1 MKFVFA
7 KEFLQEKNV
16 TAAFRARIARGKYVL
31 RMAAANCWR
40 IFLNGEFLGYGPMRT
55 AHGYA
60 LVHERTLCAE
70 REENFLVVEAAAYN
84 VNSYYTILQQP
95 FFGAE
100 LEGVDGAP
108 SYSTDDFACF
118 HLDDRVKGIEKY
130 SMQRTFAEAYEMK
143 EGRLAF
149 YLGAGRFPP
158 SEVVRVKGPELLE
171 SGLSEPTYAPVAAE
185 RVVGEGKARIRPPE
199 RYYDDVWF
207 YKGNRWKADG
217 FAKEE
222 LSLHLLR
229 EIQEIAF
236 DGGAGKWREYAFPCN
251 KTGFVSLHVRAKGK
265 AAVYLLFDE
274 LHPILPWRMC
284 AVNALK
290 YTLAP
295 GEYELLSFEP
305 YTMMYVKVVVFGDA
319 EAEAP
324 VLLSYENPDVKEFP
338 ILPDEEAERIFR
350 AAKETFAQNAVDVLT
365 DCPSRERSGWLCDSY
380 FTAQAEHA
388 LTGKSCVERNL
399 LRAYLLAPEP
409 VSCQPFGML
418 PQCYPSD
425 HSDGSYIANWALW
438 LVLELKDHLAR
449 SKDEELVRLFRG
461 KVMRLFAF
469 LRRFEN
475 EDGLLED
482 VGGWVFVEW
491 SRANDF
497 TEGVNYPSNML
508 YSAALRAAGELYGEK
523 KLLEKGEKVAKRVRE
538 QSFNGTFFADNAVRR
553 EGVPERTE
561 NTSETCQYYAFFF
574 GIADQKSHP
583 ALFERMFE
591 GSRALLREKYP
602 SLWPSNAFIGNV
614 LRLSVLAREGRREQL
629 LREIKECYL
638 YMAQRTG
645 TLWENNEPTASCCHG
660 FASVAAVWLKEIF
673 LDKCGEVR

>member
-1 MKFVFA
+1 
-7 KEFLQEKNV
+7 
-16 TAAFRARIARGKYVL
+16 
-31 RMAAANCWR
+31 
-40 IFLNGEFLGYGPMRT
+40 
-55 AHGYA
+55 
-60 LVHERTLCAE
+60 
-70 REENFLVVEAAAYN
+70 
-84 VNSYYTILQQP
+84 
-95 FFGAE
+95 
-100 LEGVDGAP
+100 
-108 SYSTDDFACF
+108 
-118 HLDDRVKGIEKY
+118 
-130 SMQRTFAEAYEMK
+130 MQRTFAEAYEMK

-149 YLGAGRFPP
+149 YLGAGRFPSAETVP
-158 SEVVRVKGPELLE
+158 VKGPELLG

-207 YKGNRWKADG
+207 YKGNRWKVDG

-251 KTGFVSLHVRAKGK
+251 KTGFVSLHVSAKGK

-338 ILPDEEAERIFR
+338 ILPDKEAERIFQ

-388 LTGKSCVERNL
+388 LTGKNCVERNL

-438 LVLELKDHLAR
+438 PVLELKDHLAR

-491 SRANDF
+491 SRAI
-497 TEGVNYPSNML
+497 L
-508 YSAALRAAGELYGEK
+508 CL
-523 KLLEKGEKVAKRVRE
+523 
-538 QSFNGTFFADNAVRR
+538 
-553 EGVPERTE
+553 
-561 NTSETCQYYAFFF
+561 
-574 GIADQKSHP
+574 
-583 ALFERMFE
+583 
-591 GSRALLREKYP
+591 LLRHCRSKEP
-602 SLWPSNAFIGNV
+602 SRIV
-614 LRLSVLAREGRREQL
+614 
-629 LREIKECYL
+629 
-638 YMAQRTG
+638 
-645 TLWENNEPTASCCHG
+645 
-660 FASVAAVWLKEIF
+660 
-673 LDKCGEVR
+673 

>member
-1 MKFVFA
+1 
-7 KEFLQEKNV
+7 
-16 TAAFRARIARGKYVL
+16 
-31 RMAAANCWR
+31 MAVR
-40 IFLNGEFLGYGPMRT
+40 QLFYG
-55 AHGYA
+55 
-60 LVHERTLCAE
+60 
-70 REENFLVVEAAAYN
+70 
-84 VNSYYTILQQP
+84 
-95 FFGAE
+95 
-100 LEGVDGAP
+100 
-108 SYSTDDFACF
+108 
-118 HLDDRVKGIEKY
+118 
-130 SMQRTFAEAYEMK
+130 
-143 EGRLAF
+143 
-149 YLGAGRFPP
+149 
-158 SEVVRVKGPELLE
+158 
-171 SGLSEPTYAPVAAE
+171 
-185 RVVGEGKARIRPPE
+185 
-199 RYYDDVWF
+199 
-207 YKGNRWKADG
+207 
-217 FAKEE
+217 
-222 LSLHLLR
+222 
-229 EIQEIAF
+229 
-236 DGGAGKWREYAFPCN
+236 
-251 KTGFVSLHVRAKGK
+251 
-265 AAVYLLFDE
+265 
-274 LHPILPWRMC
+274 
-284 AVNALK
+284 
-290 YTLAP
+290 
-295 GEYELLSFEP
+295 
-305 YTMMYVKVVVFGDA
+305 
-319 EAEAP
+319 
-324 VLLSYENPDVKEFP
+324 
-338 ILPDEEAERIFR
+338 
-350 AAKETFAQNAVDVLT
+350 
-365 DCPSRERSGWLCDSY
+365 
-380 FTAQAEHA
+380 QAEHA

-438 LVLELKDHLAR
+438 LVLELKEYPAR

-461 KVMRLFAF
+461 KVMRLFDF

-508 YSAALRAAGELYGEK
+508 YSAALQAAGELYGEK
-523 KLLEKGEKVAKRVRE
+523 KLLEKGEKVAERVRE

-591 GSRALLREKYP
+591 GSRALLQEKYP

-614 LRLSVLAREGRREQL
+614 LRLSVLAREERKEQL

-638 YMAQRTG
+638 DMAQRTG

-660 FASVAAVWLKEIF
+660 FASVVAVWLKEIF

>member
-1 MKFVFA
+1 M
-7 KEFLQEKNV
+7 
-16 TAAFRARIARGKYVL
+16 
-31 RMAAANCWR
+31 
-40 IFLNGEFLGYGPMRT
+40 
-55 AHGYA
+55 
-60 LVHERTLCAE
+60 
-70 REENFLVVEAAAYN
+70 
-84 VNSYYTILQQP
+84 
-95 FFGAE
+95 
-100 LEGVDGAP
+100 
-108 SYSTDDFACF
+108 
-118 HLDDRVKGIEKY
+118 
-130 SMQRTFAEAYEMK
+130 
-143 EGRLAF
+143 
-149 YLGAGRFPP
+149 
-158 SEVVRVKGPELLE
+158 
-171 SGLSEPTYAPVAAE
+171 
-185 RVVGEGKARIRPPE
+185 GEGKARIRPPE

-207 YKGNRWKADG
+207 YKGNRWKVDG

-305 YTMMYVKVVVFGDA
+305 YTMMYVKAVVFGDA

-338 ILPDEEAERIFR
+338 ILPDKEAERIFR
-350 AAKETFAQNAVDVLT
+350 AAQETFAQNAVDVLT

-388 LTGKSCVERNL
+388 LTGKNCVERNL

-409 VSCQPFGML
+409 VPCQPFGML

-438 LVLELKDHLAR
+438 LVLELKEYLAR
-449 SKDEELVRLFRG
+449 SGDEELVAAFRG
-461 KVMRLFAF
+461 KVMRLFEF
-469 LRRFEN
+469 LHPFEN

-491 SRANDF
+491 SRAI
-497 TEGVNYPSNML
+497 L
-508 YSAALRAAGELYGEK
+508 CL
-523 KLLEKGEKVAKRVRE
+523 
-538 QSFNGTFFADNAVRR
+538 
-553 EGVPERTE
+553 
-561 NTSETCQYYAFFF
+561 
-574 GIADQKSHP
+574 
-583 ALFERMFE
+583 
-591 GSRALLREKYP
+591 LLRHCRSKEP
-602 SLWPSNAFIGNV
+602 SRIV
-614 LRLSVLAREGRREQL
+614 
-629 LREIKECYL
+629 
-638 YMAQRTG
+638 
-645 TLWENNEPTASCCHG
+645 
-660 FASVAAVWLKEIF
+660 
-673 LDKCGEVR
+673 

>member
-40 IFLNGEFLGYGPMRT
+40 IFLNGELLGYGPMRT

-118 HLDDRVKGIEKY
+118 HLDDRVKRIEKY

-158 SEVVRVKGPELLE
+158 SEVVPVKGPELLE

-207 YKGNRWKADG
+207 YKGNRWKVDG

-251 KTGFVSLHVRAKGK
+251 KTGFVSLHVSAKGK
-265 AAVYLLFDE
+265 AAAYLLFDE

-461 KVMRLFAF
+461 KVMRL
-469 LRRFEN
+469 LCI
-475 EDGLLED
+475 
-482 VGGWVFVEW
+482 
-491 SRANDF
+491 
-497 TEGVNYPSNML
+497 
-508 YSAALRAAGELYGEK
+508 SAP
-523 KLLEKGEKVAKRVRE
+523 
-538 QSFNGTFFADNAVRR
+538 F
-553 EGVPERTE
+553 
-561 NTSETCQYYAFFF
+561 
-574 GIADQKSHP
+574 
-583 ALFERMFE
+583 
-591 GSRALLREKYP
+591 
-602 SLWPSNAFIGNV
+602 
-614 LRLSVLAREGRREQL
+614 
-629 LREIKECYL
+629 
-638 YMAQRTG
+638 
-645 TLWENNEPTASCCHG
+645 
-660 FASVAAVWLKEIF
+660 
-673 LDKCGEVR
+673 

>member
-7 KEFLQEKNV
+7 KEFLKEKNV
-16 TAAFRARIARGKYVL
+16 TVAFRARIARGMYVL
-31 RMAAANCWR
+31 RMAAANVYR
-40 IFLNGEFLGYGPMRT
+40 IFWNGEFLGYGPMRT

-60 LVHERTLCAE
+60 LVHERTLCGE
-70 REENFLVVEAAAYN
+70 REENILVVEVAAYN

-100 LEGVDGAP
+100 LKDKDGAL
-108 SYSTDDFACF
+108 SYTTDDFACF
-118 HLDDRVKGIEKY
+118 HLDDRVQKIEKY
-130 SMQRTFAEAYEMK
+130 SMQRTFAEAYEMR
-143 EGRLAF
+143 ESRTAF
-149 YLGAGRFPP
+149 YEGGGRFPTA
-158 SEVVRVKGPELLE
+158 EVVPVKGASLLE
-171 SGLSEPTYAPVAAE
+171 GGLSEPTYAPVAAE
-185 RVVGEGKARIRPPE
+185 SLVGEGGARLTAPE
-199 RYYDDVWF
+199 TYYDDVWF
-207 YKGNRWKADG
+207 YKGNRWKVDG

-236 DGGAGKWREYAFPCN
+236 DGGAGKWREYSFPCN
-251 KTGFVSLHVRAKGK
+251 KTGFVSLRVKTKGE
-265 AAVYLLFDE
+265 ATVYLLFDE

-290 YTLAP
+290 FTLAP
-295 GEYELLSFEP
+295 GEYDLLSFEP
-305 YTMMYVKVVVFGDA
+305 YTMMYLKVVVFGEA

-324 VLLSYENPDVKEFP
+324 VLLSYENPDGKEFP
-338 ILPDEEAERIFR
+338 PLPDKEAERIFR
-350 AAKETFAQNAVDVLT
+350 AAKETFVQNAVDVLT

-380 FTAQAEHA
+380 FTGQAEYA
-388 LTGKSCVERNL
+388 LTGKNCVERNL

-425 HSDGSYIANWALW
+425 HFDGSYIANWALW
-438 LVLELKDHLAR
+438 LVLELKEYLTR
-449 SKDEELVRLFRG
+449 SGDGELVRGFRG
-461 KVMRLFAF
+461 KVMRLFEF

-497 TEGVNYPSNML
+497 TDGVNYPSNML
-508 YSAALRAAGELYGEK
+508 YSAALKAAGELYGEEA
-523 KLLEKGEKVAKRVRE
+523 LLKKGERVAAAVRR
-538 QSFNGTFFADNAVRR
+538 QSYDGIFFVDNAVRKA
-553 EGVPERTE
+553 GVLARTE

-574 GIADQKSHP
+574 GVADRESHP
-583 ALFERMFE
+583 ALFERMFT
-591 GSRALLREKYP
+591 GSRASLREKYP

-614 LRLSVLAREGRREQL
+614 LRLSVLAREERKEQL
-629 LREIKECYL
+629 LSEIKDCYL
-638 YMAQRTG
+638 YMADRTG

-673 LDKCGEVR
+673 A

>member
-1 MKFVFA
+1 M
-7 KEFLQEKNV
+7 

-100 LEGVDGAP
+100 LEGMDGAP

-118 HLDDRVKGIEKY
+118 HLDDRVQKIEKY

-143 EGRLAF
+143 EGRSAF

-158 SEVVRVKGPELLE
+158 SEVVSVKGPELLE

-185 RVVGEGKARIRPPE
+185 RVVGEGKARIQAPE
-199 RYYDDVWF
+199 QYYDDVWF

-222 LSLHLLR
+222 LTLHLLR
-229 EIQEIAF
+229 EIQKIAF

-305 YTMMYVKVVVFGDA
+305 YTMMYVKAVVFGDA

-338 ILPDEEAERIFR
+338 ILPDKEAERIFQ

-409 VSCQPFGML
+409 VPCQPFGML

-425 HSDGSYIANWALW
+425 HFDGSYIANWALW
-438 LVLELKDHLAR
+438 LVLELREYLAR
-449 SKDEELVRLFRG
+449 S
-461 KVMRLFAF
+461 
-469 LRRFEN
+469 
-475 EDGLLED
+475 
-482 VGGWVFVEW
+482 
-491 SRANDF
+491 
-497 TEGVNYPSNML
+497 
-508 YSAALRAAGELYGEK
+508 GE
-523 KLLEKGEKVAKRVRE
+523 
-538 QSFNGTFFADNAVRR
+538 
-553 EGVPERTE
+553 
-561 NTSETCQYYAFFF
+561 
-574 GIADQKSHP
+574 
-583 ALFERMFE
+583 
-591 GSRALLREKYP
+591 
-602 SLWPSNAFIGNV
+602 
-614 LRLSVLAREGRREQL
+614 
-629 LREIKECYL
+629 
-638 YMAQRTG
+638 
-645 TLWENNEPTASCCHG
+645 
-660 FASVAAVWLKEIF
+660 
-673 LDKCGEVR
+673 

>member
-1 MKFVFA
+1 M
-7 KEFLQEKNV
+7 
-16 TAAFRARIARGKYVL
+16 
-31 RMAAANCWR
+31 
-40 IFLNGEFLGYGPMRT
+40 
-55 AHGYA
+55 
-60 LVHERTLCAE
+60 
-70 REENFLVVEAAAYN
+70 
-84 VNSYYTILQQP
+84 
-95 FFGAE
+95 
-100 LEGVDGAP
+100 
-108 SYSTDDFACF
+108 
-118 HLDDRVKGIEKY
+118 
-130 SMQRTFAEAYEMK
+130 
-143 EGRLAF
+143 
-149 YLGAGRFPP
+149 
-158 SEVVRVKGPELLE
+158 
-171 SGLSEPTYAPVAAE
+171 
-185 RVVGEGKARIRPPE
+185 
-199 RYYDDVWF
+199 
-207 YKGNRWKADG
+207 DG

-251 KTGFVSLHVRAKGK
+251 KTGFVSLHVSAKGK
-265 AAVYLLFDE
+265 VAVYLLFDE

-438 LVLELKDHLAR
+438 PVLELKDHLAR

-591 GSRALLREKYP
+591 GSRALLQEKYP

-638 YMAQRTG
+638 DMAQRTG

>member
-1 MKFVFA
+1 
-7 KEFLQEKNV
+7 
-16 TAAFRARIARGKYVL
+16 
-31 RMAAANCWR
+31 
-40 IFLNGEFLGYGPMRT
+40 
-55 AHGYA
+55 
-60 LVHERTLCAE
+60 
-70 REENFLVVEAAAYN
+70 
-84 VNSYYTILQQP
+84 
-95 FFGAE
+95 
-100 LEGVDGAP
+100 
-108 SYSTDDFACF
+108 
-118 HLDDRVKGIEKY
+118 
-130 SMQRTFAEAYEMK
+130 MQA
-143 EGRLAF
+143 
-149 YLGAGRFPP
+149 
-158 SEVVRVKGPELLE
+158 
-171 SGLSEPTYAPVAAE
+171 
-185 RVVGEGKARIRPPE
+185 PE

-207 YKGNRWKADG
+207 YKGNRWKVDG
-217 FAKEE
+217 FGKEE

-229 EIQEIAF
+229 EIQKIAF

-251 KTGFVSLHVRAKGK
+251 KTGFVSLHESAKGK

-305 YTMMYVKVVVFGDA
+305 YTMMYVKAVVFGDA

-338 ILPDEEAERIFR
+338 ELPDEEAEHIFQ
-350 AAKETFAQNAVDVLT
+350 AAQETFVENAVDVLT

-380 FTAQAEHA
+380 FTAQAEHV
-388 LTGKSCVERNL
+388 LTGKNCVERNL

-438 LVLELKDHLAR
+438 LVLELKGYLAR
-449 SKDEELVRLFRG
+449 SGDEELVAAFRG
-461 KVMRLFAF
+461 KVMRLFDF

-673 LDKCGEVR
+673 LDKYGEVR